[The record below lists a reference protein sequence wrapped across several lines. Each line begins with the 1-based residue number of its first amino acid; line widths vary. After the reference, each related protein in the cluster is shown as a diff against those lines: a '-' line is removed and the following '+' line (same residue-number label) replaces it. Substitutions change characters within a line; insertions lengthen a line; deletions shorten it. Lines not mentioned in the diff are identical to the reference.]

1 MASHP
6 FEIPV
11 ELRNMAQKNVDQ
23 ARKAFEGFFEAAQ
36 TATKNFEGT
45 TSKLRIGAQGINS
58 KAVGFAEENVRA
70 AFDHADKLVH
80 AKDAEEIATL
90 QFEYARAQ
98 MALLQEQA
106 KELGSI
112 IQKAATPPGT

>member
-6 FEIPV
+6 FEIPA

-23 ARKAFEGFFEAAQ
+23 ARRAFEGFFEAAQ
-36 TATKNFEGT
+36 TAAKNFEGA
-45 TSKLRIGAQGINS
+45 TSKMQVGAQGLNT

-70 AFDHADKLVH
+70 AFDHADKLVR
-80 AKDAEEIATL
+80 AKDSEEIARL

-98 MALLQEQA
+98 MALLQQQA

-112 IQKAATPPGT
+112 IQSAATPPGK